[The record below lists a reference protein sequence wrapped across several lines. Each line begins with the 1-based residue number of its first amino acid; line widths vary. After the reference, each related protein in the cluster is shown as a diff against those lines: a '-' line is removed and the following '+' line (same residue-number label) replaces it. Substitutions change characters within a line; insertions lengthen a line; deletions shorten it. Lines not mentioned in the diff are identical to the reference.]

1 MALDGGLGGSR
12 ESGAEDSSEDGEV
25 DAPRG
30 VTGMGWVGDVS
41 DNGVST
47 CEDASSHGG
56 GRAHRLPGGQE
67 AAAAAEIRALS
78 LLPLVD
84 LAATAFRALA
94 GPTAPLPALPS
105 PPPAPAPAPKALP
118 PARGRQPA
126 RAGGE
131 GANRGGVRRGAT
143 GGEAAA
149 QEPSASSQTVDDRSE
164 GVVSS
169 QSSRA
174 DTVVESLLA
183 ASAASASG
191 ILPLALAKRSPP
203 RGRAGSRAPSRGA
216 SSQIEHTVPAPAAV
230 GAPPGISTGRSAR
243 ELRATGRAA
252 RQDGTLPRASSPPA
266 SAPAP
271 AAATRAL
278 PTGDMFDFHVD
289 ENSSAAPR
297 TRVGRGS
304 TSTPSPASRQS
315 PLCRHPQHSPN
326 PLAARAEAVAVD
338 AAADGAAPAP
348 AGEAPTRQRQSAPVK
363 SDGGRLP
370 APVRAQDPFAFDEV
384 FGGVAA
390 GVVGARGGLRN
401 VVSFARK
408 NPGCGAPAAR
418 NGSLPT
424 SAAGSASASPG
435 RAAPPAAERPPGSV
449 ACSSLQD
456 PSAAGPLSPYAQPQ
470 PSPPPVR
477 ATVAAQEVRARLEHE
492 RSHRGILLLAL
503 KVLVNLTNS
512 QQAACEELL
521 RAPRALPLVA
531 SILASEFA
539 GADRRGG
546 LPRHFDTAL
555 MCLGLLTNIV
565 EVRPDAQAAVGGT
578 PCLADAS
585 PPRACT
591 MATALKAT
599 GSMQAPPPIALLDLL
614 STVLRSLL
622 QPLPREP
629 QPLPSADGAPG
640 RGTAGLALSSTRA
653 SSPCL
658 PASRASSPAA
668 PAGGATPTTRHMER
682 EVAGAY
688 TALLLG
694 FLCRGCVP
702 HCTRVLATL
711 GSDSF
716 APVSQLLVSFLELH
730 DAAGLLSPEGTKA
743 MASVVEW
750 MGAYGTGAPAR
761 QAVDANLVV
770 GGAAAVPLPMQ
781 ASAGASV

>member
-12 ESGAEDSSEDGEV
+12 ESGAEDSSEDGEA

-30 VTGMGWVGDVS
+30 VTGMGWAGDVS
-41 DNGVST
+41 DNGVSA

-56 GRAHRLPGGQE
+56 GRAHLLPGGQE

-94 GPTAPLPALPS
+94 GPTAPPPALPS

-118 PARGRQPA
+118 PARGRRLA

-131 GANRGGVRRGAT
+131 GANRGGVRRGAA

-149 QEPSASSQTVDDRSE
+149 REPSASSQAVDDSSE

-174 DTVVESLLA
+174 DTMVESLLA

-216 SSQIEHTVPAPAAV
+216 SSQTEHTVPAPAAV

-278 PTGDMFDFHVD
+278 PAGDMFDFHVD

-297 TRVGRGS
+297 ARVGRGS

-348 AGEAPTRQRQSAPVK
+348 AGEAPTRLRQSAPVK

-408 NPGCGAPAAR
+408 EPGCGAPAAR

-424 SAAGSASASPG
+424 SPAGSASASPG

-512 QQAACEELL
+512 QQTACEELL

-565 EVRPDAQAAVGGT
+565 EVRPDAQAAVGGA
-578 PCLADAS
+578 PCGADAS

-591 MATALKAT
+591 MAT
-599 GSMQAPPPIALLDLL
+599 GSMQAPPPVALLDLL

-622 QPLPREP
+622 QRLPREP

-694 FLCRGCVP
+694 FLCRGCAP

-761 QAVDANLVV
+761 QAANADLVV

-781 ASAGASV
+781 ASAGAPV